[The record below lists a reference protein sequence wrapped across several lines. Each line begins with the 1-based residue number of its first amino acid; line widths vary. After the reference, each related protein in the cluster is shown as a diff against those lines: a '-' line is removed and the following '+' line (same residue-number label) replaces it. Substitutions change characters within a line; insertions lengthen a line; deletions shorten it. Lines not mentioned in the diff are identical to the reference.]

1 MNHEE
6 ALQQNA
12 TERYL
17 LNELDPELRDQFEEH
32 LFGCQDCAL
41 DVRAA
46 AMFVEQ
52 SKVILAERAAAP
64 AVKESAPAKTTSGWL
79 AWLRPAFALPALA
92 LLLAV
97 IGYQNLVTY
106 PQLSQAAD
114 EPRVVPW
121 VSVNV
126 STRGTEPKQVKAH
139 LGEGFGVL
147 LNLPPEDG
155 FASYAVDLYNP
166 AGTLEWSG
174 RISTAPAT
182 EEAQQIYIPGRNR
195 LPGTYTL
202 AVRGITPAGVSKELS
217 RQSIDLQIQQ

>member
-1 MNHEE
+1 MNHQE

-12 TERYL
+12 TEKYL

-32 LFGCQDCAL
+32 LFDCQDCAL

-52 SKVILAERAAAP
+52 SKVFLAESPAP
-64 AVKESAPAKTTSGWL
+64 AVVKQPAPVKAKTGWL
-79 AWLRPAFALPALA
+79 AWLRPAFAVPVFA

-97 IGYQNLVTY
+97 IGYQNFVTY
-106 PQLSQAAD
+106 PGLMRAAN
-114 EPRVVPW
+114 EPRIGPW

-126 STRGTEPKQVKAH
+126 DTRGTETKQVKAH
-139 LGEGFGVL
+139 QGEGFGVL

-166 AGTLEWSG
+166 AGKLEWSG
-174 RISTAPAT
+174 PITTAPV
-182 EEAQQIYIPGRNR
+182 EEARQIYIPGRNR
-195 LPGTYTL
+195 PPGNYTL
-202 AVRGITPAGVSKELS
+202 VVRGINAAGESKELS
-217 RQSIDLQIQQ
+217 RQSIDFQIQ